1 MSITTRLVTLLD
13 QAVKAEFERFD
24 AKTGRFHKPLDGPP
38 APDARP
44 EDIGWGII
52 NQDIIYPLALLYTT
66 PESEFYQNPDVL
78 QMTLL
83 GGDAIRQFQQP
94 DGQVEFLKTDGSR
107 WGFTYMCWT
116 NYAWMETYQ
125 LLKSQLGEERR
136 TEWETGL
143 RLAHDGQKLEIE
155 QLHLHNI
162 PAWKGMSCWRA
173 GQIFQRADWQE
184 AGRNMCNAIA
194 SAQHPDGY
202 WPELG
207 GPSTLYNCV
216 YVHALGLYYRFSG
229 DLAVLPALEKAA
241 EFHQTFCYPDGTL
254 VETVDG
260 RVRYHSNLV
269 LMGWPGFMCTPKGRK
284 LARLMAGNL
293 QPGRDMVSF
302 QGGSI
307 ASTIHHW
314 DESESEPINLDQPAF
329 HINYRK
335 KAAIIRNDNAFACLS
350 AFQASPVNTRWGL
363 DRQAFFSL
371 WLDKLRLLVGGGNSK
386 EQPEFSS
393 FLAAGKYLPDQVELS
408 EDGNSLILNYDPV
421 ICTLACQME
430 KDKIRLQAEAQNGPA
445 LQQLMLRL
453 KEGNRIRFSNGKEII
468 LSPEHP
474 VSFRPQELGTIL
486 ELDGCTIHLP
496 PNTHFRWPV
505 YPFNPYAADG
515 AAGFSEENAL
525 LSVRLDEQPAHWEFH
540 RMDRPPD
547 PKV

>member
-13 QAVKAEFERFD
+13 QAVKPEFERFD

-66 PESEFYQNPDVL
+66 PASEFYQNPDIL

-83 GGDAIRQFQQP
+83 GGDAIRKFQQP

-107 WGFTYMCWT
+107 WGYIYMCWT
-116 NYAWMETYQ
+116 NYAWLETYQ

-143 RLAHDGQKLEIE
+143 RLAHDGQKQEIE

-184 AGRNMCNAIA
+184 AGKNMCRAIA
-194 SAQHPDGY
+194 SAQHPDGF
-202 WPELG
+202 WPEQG

-229 DLAVLPALEKAA
+229 DEAVLPALEKAA

-260 RVRYHSNLV
+260 RVRYHSHLS
-269 LMGWPGFMCTPKGRK
+269 LIGWPGFLCTAKGRR
-284 LARLMAGNL
+284 LARLLAENL
-293 QPGRDMVSF
+293 QAGRDITSF

-314 DESESEPINLDQPAF
+314 NEDNAAPINLDQPSF
-329 HINYRK
+329 SINYRNS
-335 KAAIIRNDNAFACLS
+335 AAIFRNDKAFACLS
-350 AFQASPVNTRWGL
+350 AFQSAPVNTRWGL

-371 WLDKLRLLVGGGNSK
+371 WLEKLGLLVGGGNSK

-393 FLAAGKYLPDQVELS
+393 FLAAGKFIPEQAELS
-408 EDGNSLILNYDPV
+408 EDGQRLMLHYGPV
-421 ICTLACQME
+421 CCTLTCQVE
-430 KDKIRLQAEAQNGPA
+430 KDRILLQAEAQNGPA

-453 KEGNRIRFSNGKEII
+453 KEGNRIRFSNGKETI
-468 LSPEHP
+468 LSLENA
-474 VSFRPQELGTIL
+474 VSFRPQEFGTLL
-486 ELDGCTIHLP
+486 ELDDCTLHLP
-496 PNTHFRWPV
+496 PNTSFRWPV

-515 AAGFSEENAL
+515 AAGFGEENAL
-525 LSVRLDEQPAHWEFH
+525 LSVRLDGQPARWEFH
-540 RMDRPPD
+540 
-547 PKV
+547 PKD

>member
-24 AKTGRFHKPLDGPP
+24 AKTGRFLKPLDGPP

-78 QMTLL
+78 QMALL

-116 NYAWMETYQ
+116 NYAWLETYQ
-125 LLKSQLGEERR
+125 LLKNHLGSERR
-136 TEWETGL
+136 KEWETGL
-143 RLAHDGQKLEIE
+143 RLAHDGQKLEVE
-155 QLHLHNI
+155 KLPLHNI

-184 AGRNMCNAIA
+184 AGRNMCRAIA
-194 SAQHPDGY
+194 RAQHPDGY
-202 WPELG
+202 WPEQG

-216 YVHALGLYYRFSG
+216 YVHSLGLYYHYSG
-229 DLAVLPALEKAA
+229 DEAVLPALEKSA

-260 RVRYHSNLV
+260 RVRYHSHLS
-269 LMGWPGFMCTPKGRK
+269 LFGWPGFLCTPKGRR
-284 LARLMAGNL
+284 LTRLMAENL
-293 QPGRDMVSF
+293 QAGRDITNF

-307 ASTIHHW
+307 ASAIQHW
-314 DESESEPINLDQPAF
+314 KENDSESINLDQPAF
-329 HINYRK
+329 QINYRN
-335 KAAIIRNDNAFACLS
+335 KATIFRNENAFACLS
-350 AFQASPVNTRWGL
+350 AFQAAPVNNRWGL
-363 DRQAFFSL
+363 DRQSFFSL

-393 FLAAGKYLPDQVELS
+393 FLAAGKFIPDQAELS
-408 EDGNSLILNYDPV
+408 EDGSCLNLHYGPVTCSLS
-421 ICTLACQME
+421 CKME
-430 KDKIRLQAEAQNGPA
+430 KDRIRLQAEAQNGPA
-445 LQQLMLRL
+445 LQQLMLQLKAGSRL
-453 KEGNRIRFSNGKEII
+453 RLSNGKETI
-468 LSPEHP
+468 LSLEHP
-474 VSFRPQELGTIL
+474 VSWRPQELGNIL

-505 YPFNPYAADG
+505 FPFNPYAADG
-515 AAGFSEENAL
+515 AAGFGAENAL
-525 LSVRLDEQPAHWEFH
+525 LSVRLDGQPVGWEFH
-540 RMDRPPD
+540 
-547 PKV
+547 PKD